1 MAFNIQQAADSVLGR
16 GALNSPQTFF
26 SPVAMGAGEDTTSF
40 YNVMDRILSEEKA
53 AQDYRSG
60 IIQSQADTIE
70 AERQLETARLENELV
85 PALQELEATDPD
97 FQSKLAQFEPF
108 APHSKTINN
117 IMNKKVKDNAQFVS
131 RMGTAAGLASMSGM
145 DNTGVQTTLNTLTD
159 FLRAKDV
166 VSTSALMGRLALSAQ
181 TKTLERETLPQ
192 KEAATK
198 AYERRKEAADVA
210 HERAVERDIYTA
222 RAASGRESQ
231 RQALELMNDQRD
243 QLIKFNEEEAD
254 IRKRISPELLDDPV
268 FGWILNTP
276 FLTDPKVDEKGNV
289 IIEDIRIPDDKK
301 TTSADLEASM
311 GRGGVEG
318 EKTASL
324 LKDLVRRVID
334 KTLES
339 GYNMDDFEALK
350 GTDGKNFKDELI
362 KGVYAAASE
371 EGLYSRFIKT
381 LVAENSGLS
390 TDSKKKLDEV
400 KPGDDFFLRLG
411 ELAQTDSEIRAADS
425 AAKNFLSNIFGEV
438 QAVKELLTV
447 KDTKRRHP
455 LFQKELIRYNLDRL
469 KKEEEKKASEAGG
482 GKDKKDSAEE
492 EAERLRRKTTSI
504 LDNPE
509 TELYV

>member
-16 GALNSPQTFF
+16 GTLNSPQTFF

-53 AQDYRSG
+53 AQDYRRG

-166 VSTSALMGRLALSAQ
+166 SSTSALMGRLALSAQ

-192 KEAATK
+192 KEAATT

-210 HERAVERDIYTA
+210 HERAVGRDIFTA
-222 RAASGRESQ
+222 QAASDRESR
-231 RQALELMNDQRD
+231 RQANELMNDQRD

-254 IRKRISPELLDDPV
+254 IRKRISPELLDDPT
-268 FGWILNTP
+268 FGWILDTP
-276 FLTDPKVDEKGNV
+276 FLTEPRINEKGQVNIV
-289 IIEDIRIPDDKK
+289 NIKVPGKRE
-301 TTSADLEASM
+301 TTSKAMANGM

-318 EKTASL
+318 KETASL
-324 LKDLVRRVID
+324 LKGLVGTIVN

-350 GTDGKNFKDELI
+350 DTDGKNFKDELI

-381 LVAENSGLS
+381 LMAEDSGLS
-390 TDSKKKLDEV
+390 TDSKKKLEAASGG
-400 KPGDDFFLRLG
+400 GDVLIRLN
-411 ELAQTDSEIRAADS
+411 ELAQTDSEIRAAYS

-455 LFQKELIRYNLDRL
+455 LFQKELVEYNLDQL
-469 KKEEEKKASEAGG
+469 TPEEKKKASEADA
-482 GKDKKDSAEE
+482 GKDKKDRAEAA
-492 EAERLRRKTTSI
+492 AERLYQKTTSI